1 MLGASNE
8 YTKMIRGLNPDAAK
22 HQTFVDVQHVSR
34 YK

>member
-8 YTKMIRGLNPDAAK
+8 YTKMIRGLNPDATK

-34 YK
+34 DE